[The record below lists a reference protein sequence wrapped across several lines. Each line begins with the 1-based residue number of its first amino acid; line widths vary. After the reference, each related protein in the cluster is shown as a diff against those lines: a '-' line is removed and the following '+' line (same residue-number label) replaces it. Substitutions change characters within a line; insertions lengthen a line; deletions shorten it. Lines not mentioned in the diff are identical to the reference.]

1 MAPSVKLL
9 DWLNDPLA
17 NRGIRFAQDGE
28 EWDSWSYERLAMAA
42 HSVASQLIDAG
53 AVRGEIVA
61 IVVPTGPGF
70 VAAFYGTLLAGATP
84 APLVPPS
91 VLESEQRYVERTADL
106 LAAGPTL
113 VATESSLLDVVTKA
127 GSRGGMERAPV
138 VVSLDEAPA
147 GEVRRPPAEHA
158 LLQFTS
164 GSSGRPRAVQVT
176 HENLE
181 ADLALILG
189 QIVWHPD
196 EWGAHWLP
204 LYHDMGLI
212 GCTLTSIVL
221 QRDAAMMRP
230 EQFVIE
236 PLRWLECFGRHGAV
250 ITAGPN
256 FTFSYLEKRITP
268 EQLEGMDFSGWRTA
282 IIGAE
287 RLDAEALSRFT
298 RMLRPYGFR
307 PEVFMPAYG
316 LAEATLAVTVVE
328 HDRLARA
335 IAPDWATMR
344 FGSPVEIRDSTLLG
358 EIEDGDGGGWLVGC
372 GAALPGVEV
381 TVAHEDGTPLPSGHL
396 GEIRVRGEIVA
407 DGYLGDGTSITSFDG
422 NGVTTGDVGF
432 FHEGDLFVVGRLGD
446 AIKLR
451 GRTLYA
457 EDLESKLAAIPE
469 VPVGRCV
476 VLPGAEGERSVVA
489 IVERP
494 EGPWVER
501 AAGVLKSEAG
511 REARIKVF
519 GAEPGTIMRTSS
531 GKPRRRVMWRA
542 LLERTLPLTEL
553 HDSQAGTEPKAAAQP

>member
-1 MAPSVKLL
+1 MAWL
-9 DWLNDPLA
+9 DEPLA
-17 NRGIRFAQDGE
+17 TRGVRFAQEGE
-28 EWDSWSYERLAMAA
+28 EWDVWPYERLAAAA
-42 HSVASQLIDAG
+42 HSVAGQLVDAG
-53 AVRGEIVA
+53 AERGEVIA

-70 VAAFYGTLLAGATP
+70 IAAFFGALLAGGTP

-91 VLESEQRYVERTADL
+91 VLESEQRYVERTTDL

-113 VATESSLLDVVTKA
+113 VVSESSLLDVVAKA
-127 GSRGGMERAPV
+127 ARQGGMERPPV
-138 VVSLDEAPA
+138 VISLDEGSAE
-147 GEVRRPPAEHA
+147 EVRRPLAEHA

-176 HENLE
+176 YDNLE
-181 ADLALILG
+181 TDVALIEG
-189 QIVWHPD
+189 KIDWQPD

-212 GCTLTSIVL
+212 GCTLTSVMH

-256 FTFSYLEKRITP
+256 FTFSYLEKKISP
-268 EQLEGMDFSGWRTA
+268 EQLEGMDFSGWRSA

-287 RLDAEALSRFT
+287 RLDPEALSRFT
-298 RMLRPYGFR
+298 RMLAPYGFR

-328 HDRLARA
+328 DDRVGRA
-335 IAPDWATMR
+335 IAPDWTTMS
-344 FGSPVEIRDSTLLG
+344 FGSPVEVLNSALLG

-372 GAALPGVEV
+372 GEALPGVEV
-381 TVAHEDGTPLPSGHL
+381 TILDEDGSPLPPGHL

-407 DGYLGDGTSITSFDG
+407 SGYLGAATSITSFDED
-422 NGVTTGDVGF
+422 GVTTGDAGF
-432 FHEGDLFVVGRLGD
+432 FHEDELYVVGRLGD

-494 EGPWVER
+494 AGPWVER
-501 AAGVLKSEAG
+501 VAKVLQGEAG
-511 REARIKVF
+511 REARIRVF
-519 GAEPGTIMRTSS
+519 GAERGTIMRTSS
-531 GKPRRRVMWRA
+531 GKPRRQVMWRA
-542 LLERTLPLTEL
+542 LLERTLSLTEL
-553 HDSQAGTEPKAAAQP
+553 HDSQVPTEPKAAAQP